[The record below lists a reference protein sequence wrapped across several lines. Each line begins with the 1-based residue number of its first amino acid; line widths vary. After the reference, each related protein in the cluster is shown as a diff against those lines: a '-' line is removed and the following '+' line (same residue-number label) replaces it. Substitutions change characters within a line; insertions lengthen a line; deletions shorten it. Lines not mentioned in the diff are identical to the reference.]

1 MRGCCGLWQG
11 ALALVALIGLAGA
24 VASTGCGGGGGG
36 AFQYLGT
43 PFNTTRPSSTG
54 TQAPGVSSRTTG
66 GSLAGGGRTSVD
78 PCLEPR
84 ERKFLRISMRNMS
97 SSYVQYFL
105 VLVARVQSTTWP
117 DGGVCPEDVPTYQ
130 SAGYSLVPEG
140 GVREFG
146 NYCLQ
151 GPLLIYFHKSGQ
163 FRDSGGLAAAIAP
176 AQGTSPTY
184 DRFFGAAGQQMPV
197 PEAILFHNPG
207 TTVESQALK
216 FSRSLRSPCSNTSG
230 EVADPVCAQDSWYY
244 VDETGQR
251 DGSRPSQQSRSGSY
265 VRFPSEIQGTG
276 CECGLGND
284 AAANLAPSGTTAAE
298 AECTEFFRNGR
309 IDFVFIRDDT
319 EPPYPQLLWRVTD
332 ANGTRAHDFDA
343 RANIH

>member
-84 ERKFLRISMRNMS
+84 ERKLLRISMRNMS

-140 GVREFG
+140 GVREFF

-176 AQGTSPTY
+176 ALIIGL
-184 DRFFGAAGQQMPV
+184 RGRPV
-197 PEAILFHNPG
+197 P
-207 TTVESQALK
+207 
-216 FSRSLRSPCSNTSG
+216 
-230 EVADPVCAQDSWYY
+230 
-244 VDETGQR
+244 
-251 DGSRPSQQSRSGSY
+251 GSRLIELNASPVGSTPT
-265 VRFPSEIQGTG
+265 FWS
-276 CECGLGND
+276 
-284 AAANLAPSGTTAAE
+284 TA
-298 AECTEFFRNGR
+298 GR
-309 IDFVFIRDDT
+309 
-319 EPPYPQLLWRVTD
+319 P
-332 ANGTRAHDFDA
+332 
-343 RANIH
+343 